1 MATFTESV
9 NVILVS
15 LKFFIFPGI
24 LWRVILPFQV
34 GKNKSET
41 LWILF

>member
-15 LKFFIFPGI
+15 LKFFVFPGI
-24 LWRVILPFQV
+24 LWRVILPFRV

-41 LWILF
+41 L